1 MQYLIITMLG
11 TGVSPACGGEFR
23 ALLLVHI
30 VAHVGER
37 RRGTQVSFFLVLP
50 YDRQQRDITGSRDL
64 FQERDRFL

>member
-1 MQYLIITMLG
+1 MPG
-11 TGVSPACGGEFR
+11 TGIGRAGGGEFR
-23 ALLLVHI
+23 ALFLVHI

-37 RRGTQVSFFLVLP
+37 RRGTQVSPFLVLP